1 MKGLYHFIINLI
13 SRSDIQKVAE
23 YFQCSVCLVC
33 KNTFCKDFTKL
44 NAFLVKAVYIPQESL
59 EHNFIFEVCKECA
72 KACRIYLLADDD
84 AGRTSAF
91 EVLIAIVICFT
102 ACKCND
108 LSCYVCTEF
117 LLACAVLDHYICTH
131 LVVLKSDELKR
142 YDICSLM
149 KKPVRTYE
157 EAIDLAVARYASD
170 PTFLSRIS

>member
-84 AGRTSAF
+84 AGRTAAF
-91 EVLIAIVICFT
+91 EVFVFILICFT
-102 ACKCND
+102 AGKCND
-108 LSCYVCTEF
+108 LSCYVCAEF
-117 LLACAVLDHYICTH
+117 LLAGAALDVDIGLH
-131 LVVLKSDELKR
+131 LVIAESYKLQR
-142 YDICSLM
+142 NDISSLM
-149 KKPVRTYE
+149 QQLIERMLSVGTWLAEENRT
-157 EAIDLAVARYASD
+157 VG
-170 PTFLSRIS
+170 